1 MRRAPAPRAPP
12 ARPFVAADMRS
23 LCRRRETAKQ
33 SGDSPVAKLM
43 EMGFSESDS
52 KAVLEEC
59 GGDVDAALN
68 KLLGTG

>member
-1 MRRAPAPRAPP
+1 
-12 ARPFVAADMRS
+12 MRS
-23 LCRRRETAKQ
+23 LCHRRETAKQ

>member
-1 MRRAPAPRAPP
+1 
-12 ARPFVAADMRS
+12 MRS

-33 SGDSPVAKLM
+33 SGDSPVTKLM

>member
-1 MRRAPAPRAPP
+1 M
-12 ARPFVAADMRS
+12 
-23 LCRRRETAKQ
+23 
-33 SGDSPVAKLM
+33 AKLM